1 MFGWGEDNWFRF
13 GQAKFEVSMRHPG
26 ENVLQIYGY
35 NFKGEVDIDEV
46 IQGEVLTRVSREGA
60 ILRNTSP

>member
-35 NFKGEVDIDEV
+35 KF
-46 IQGEVLTRVSREGA
+46 QGRGGHR
-60 ILRNTSP
+60 